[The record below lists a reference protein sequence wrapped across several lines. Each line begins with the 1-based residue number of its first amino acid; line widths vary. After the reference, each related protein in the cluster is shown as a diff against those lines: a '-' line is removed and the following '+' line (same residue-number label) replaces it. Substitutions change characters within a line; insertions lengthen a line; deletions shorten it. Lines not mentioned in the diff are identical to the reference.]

1 MANSSE
7 QWVAASQAAVDSV
20 YSAFG
25 ISLSGFEKLAAH
37 TLSGARN
44 GLLEQLEF
52 SRQLLGV
59 KDPQEAF
66 ALQRGHAQPQIE
78 KAVAYLRGLYDI
90 STETQEAFAK
100 LLEARQA
107 ELLQTLGSAL
117 DGYGKS
123 AGNAELA
130 VAAVKSAISA
140 ANSAFENAHKA
151 ARQVADITEAGVAAA
166 ASATV
171 RAVGAGS
178 PAPAARK
185 KAA

>member
-7 QWVAASQAAVDSV
+7 QWVAASQAALDSV

-25 ISLSGFEKLAAH
+25 ISLGSLEKLASH
-37 TLSGARN
+37 HLSSTRN
-44 GLLEQLEF
+44 SLLEQQEHT
-52 SRQLLGV
+52 RQLLGV

-66 ALQRGHAQPQIE
+66 ALQRSHAQPQVE
-78 KAVAYLRGLYDI
+78 KAVAYFRGLYDI
-90 STETQEAFAK
+90 SAETQEAFAK

-107 ELLQTLGSAL
+107 ELIQTLGSAL

-123 AGNAELA
+123 AGNADLA

-151 ARQVADITEAGVAAA
+151 ARQVADITEAGVNAA

-171 RAVGAGS
+171 RAVGASS
-178 PAPAARK
+178 PGAATRK